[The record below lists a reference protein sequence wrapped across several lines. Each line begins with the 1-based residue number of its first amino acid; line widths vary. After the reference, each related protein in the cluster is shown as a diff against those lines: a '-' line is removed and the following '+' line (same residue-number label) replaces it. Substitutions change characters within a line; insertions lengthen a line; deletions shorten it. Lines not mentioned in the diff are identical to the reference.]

1 MNLESDPIY
10 QKFLIKKDRRKSTV
24 RTYKIRLGNYCKFTG
39 LLPSELIDEAEAEE
53 DARIR
58 MRKRKIEGYMVGFI
72 KHMKDSGYSPNFIR
86 GSLAVVRNFY
96 KELGIEL
103 PNVTCTL
110 KDPQKLITIDDIPTK
125 DVIRKALK
133 HCNIKYKAIILLMM
147 SGGMGVAEINH
158 LTLRDYLD
166 SLEIAIKE
174 PLYIDILQ
182 KLHEKEEDSTIPTWS
197 IRRFKTS
204 MPYVTFSSPES
215 VKAINDYLDERIEK
229 RFEFKNF
236 DDYLFENNGV
246 KMHDNILNQ
255 YFCRLNDTC
264 GFGYEV
270 KGKRNMRFFHPH
282 ALRKFYASNLHNGG
296 LDSLNAEWLI
306 GHKVKTLTNTYIKP
320 EISTLKKEYLKV
332 LPALSLE
339 DIEPRTVESDE
350 FKELKNNYEKGF
362 KAKDNQIAELQ
373 ENQEDTKKILDQ
385 VMKEL
390 MELKKDKK

>member
-24 RTYKIRLGNYCKFTG
+24 RTYKIRLGNYCKFTS

-58 MRKRKIEGYMVGFI
+58 MRKRKIESYMVGFI

-110 KDPQKLITIDDIPTK
+110 KDPQKLITINDIPTK

-158 LTLRDYLD
+158 LTLKDYLD

-174 PLYIDILQ
+174 PLYIDDILQ

-215 VKAINDYLDERIEK
+215 VKAINDYLDERIENGLN
-229 RFEFKNF
+229 FKNF

-350 FKELKNNYEKGF
+350 FKELKNNYEKRF
-362 KAKDNQIAELQ
+362 KDKDNEIADMEKKIENMGTLMEELARELQ
-373 ENQEDTKKILDQ
+373 KQKN
-385 VMKEL
+385 
-390 MELKKDKK
+390 